1 LACHT
6 DVVAFCARM
15 DDLLRKGLCM
25 AKGQRVLANGDVL
38 VHTPAIFVDG
48 RVHTAAT
55 APDRLLVSPPDR

>member
-1 LACHT
+1 
-6 DVVAFCARM
+6 M